1 MKSKKK
7 IQLTKMQT
15 RKMTKDNKS
24 PYTRKNRRYIG
35 GAEPKPGFSFKL
47 INRLLLLIE
56 GMILKSIDK
65 LGHVIGVD
73 LSDPTK
79 VSEKIAAIQ
88 GILLDPEINEQVR
101 IIVSKIGILL
111 TIALEA
117 AEPYIQPMTHKL
129 NNIYVK
135 STSELGV
142 STITIIKNIAKVIPV
157 YGAILAMIDAA
168 NTLAVSSANTATAKE
183 HAKMAVGDAIR
194 EMSDEF
200 RTLLKQKKDLLSRIP
215 TEVPDTQPLINPPV
229 GGYR

>member
-7 IQLTKMQT
+7 IQTNKPQT
-15 RKMTKDNKS
+15 RKLQTRKLNKP

-35 GAEPKPGFSFKL
+35 GAEPTRGFTSKL

-65 LGHVIGVD
+65 LGHVIGID
-73 LSDPTK
+73 LSDPK
-79 VSEKIAAIQ
+79 QVSEKIAEIQ
-88 GILLDPEINEQVR
+88 GIIADPEINEKVR
-101 IIVSKIGILL
+101 IIVDKIGILL
-111 TIALEA
+111 SVALEA
-117 AEPYIQPMTHKL
+117 AEPYMQPMAHKL

-135 STSELGV
+135 STSELGA

-157 YGAILAMIDAA
+157 YGAIVAMIDAA
-168 NTLAVSSANTATAKE
+168 NTITVSSAHTATAKE
-183 HAKMAVGDAIR
+183 HAKMAVGDAVR

-200 RTLLKQKKDLLSRIP
+200 RNLLKQKKDLLSRIP
-215 TEVPDTQPLINPPV
+215 TEVPEPINTPV